1 MYNDFAEVYDRL
13 QDADYAR
20 FADYYEEIFS
30 RNGIN
35 PELVLDLACGT
46 GSITIPM
53 SKRGY
58 DMIGVDL
65 SVEMLNIARE
75 KAFAED
81 ENILFLN
88 QDMTE
93 FELYGTVDAIV
104 CALDGVNYLTEDGD
118 IDRLFR
124 LAENYLNPGGL
135 MIFDI
140 NSEYKLREVLGGN
153 TFVNEEQGIYYVW
166 RNEFSEETRI
176 CEFELNFFTENDDGT
191 YERFDEFQEERA
203 YSVEEICT
211 AAKKARLKCEGVYSP
226 FSFNAAS
233 ETDERIFF
241 VFSKPNRSA

>member
-13 QDADYAR
+13 QDADYTR
-20 FADYYEEIFS
+20 FADYYERIFEK
-30 RNGIN
+30 NGLK

-75 KAFAED
+75 KACAEGED
-81 ENILFLN
+81 ILFLN

-118 IDRLFR
+118 IESLFS

-176 CEFELNFFTENDDGT
+176 CEFELNFFREKEDGS

-203 YSVEEICT
+203 YSAEELC
-211 AAKKARLKCEGVYSP
+211 AAAEKACLKCEGIYSP
-226 FSFNAAS
+226 FSFNAAA

-241 VFSKPNRSA
+241 VFSKPN